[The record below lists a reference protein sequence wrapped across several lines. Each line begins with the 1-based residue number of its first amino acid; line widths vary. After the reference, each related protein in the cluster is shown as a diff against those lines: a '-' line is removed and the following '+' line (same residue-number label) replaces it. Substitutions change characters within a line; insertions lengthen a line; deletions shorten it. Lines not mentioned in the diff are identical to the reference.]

1 MTPVGPSGVDVL
13 YVSSSS
19 LFVSQI
25 PTPPTNYFIVGTGKY
40 DGLAAKI
47 ISTGTITLSGTKYFV
62 IQTDTINSNPVF
74 DYATPNQTYTIG
86 FSEAT
91 QPIFTASKNVSN
103 NYVKMNI
110 FNPSVVTTATLEYQV
125 NIQQL

>member
-1 MTPVGPSGVDVL
+1 
-13 YVSSSS
+13 
-19 LFVSQI
+19 
-25 PTPPTNYFIVGTGKY
+25 
-40 DGLAAKI
+40 LAAKI
-47 ISTGTITLSGTKYFV
+47 ISTGTLTLSGTKYFV
-62 IQTDTINSNPVF
+62 IQTNTSDPAF

-110 FNPSVVTTATLEYQV
+110 FNPSAVTTATLEYQV